1 MQDTREWDSDLF
13 IPTPL
18 CSAFEHFAKIINKIT
33 RIKQTRLWVKSI
45 SDSFGWPLVDGTIDT
60 TSVFRGA
67 TTLAMEDGHLD
78 DQEMR
83 ILARLSHALRLA
95 EGLPL
100 KIYDNILEGRDSDP
114 GREISRSE
122 ALMVYGQVLEAYCT
136 ISEPTPETALLLS
149 YMRTVF
155 DINETEHREFVRS
168 VDRHLEQVVHRN
180 VAAQLRTTID
190 DAIELV
196 SDPLQKLR
204 IRK

>member
-1 MQDTREWDSDLF
+1 M
-13 IPTPL
+13 
-18 CSAFEHFAKIINKIT
+18 K
-33 RIKQTRLWVKSI
+33 
-45 SDSFGWPLVDGTIDT
+45 
-60 TSVFRGA
+60 
-67 TTLAMEDGHLD
+67 DGHLD

-114 GREISRSE
+114 GSEISRSE

>member
-1 MQDTREWDSDLF
+1 M
-13 IPTPL
+13 
-18 CSAFEHFAKIINKIT
+18 K
-33 RIKQTRLWVKSI
+33 
-45 SDSFGWPLVDGTIDT
+45 
-60 TSVFRGA
+60 
-67 TTLAMEDGHLD
+67 DGHLD
-78 DQEMR
+78 DQETR

-100 KIYDNILEGRDSDP
+100 KIYENILEGRDSDP

>member
-1 MQDTREWDSDLF
+1 M
-13 IPTPL
+13 
-18 CSAFEHFAKIINKIT
+18 
-33 RIKQTRLWVKSI
+33 
-45 SDSFGWPLVDGTIDT
+45 DGTIDT

-67 TTLAMEDGHLD
+67 TTLAMKDGHLD

>member
-1 MQDTREWDSDLF
+1 MC
-13 IPTPL
+13 I
-18 CSAFEHFAKIINKIT
+18 
-33 RIKQTRLWVKSI
+33 
-45 SDSFGWPLVDGTIDT
+45 
-60 TSVFRGA
+60 
-67 TTLAMEDGHLD
+67 
-78 DQEMR
+78 
-83 ILARLSHALRLA
+83 
-95 EGLPL
+95 
-100 KIYDNILEGRDSDP
+100 RD
-114 GREISRSE
+114 R
-122 ALMVYGQVLEAYCT
+122 YGQVLEAYCT

>member
-1 MQDTREWDSDLF
+1 MED
-13 IPTPL
+13 
-18 CSAFEHFAKIINKIT
+18 
-33 RIKQTRLWVKSI
+33 
-45 SDSFGWPLVDGTIDT
+45 TIDAVA
-60 TSVFRGA
+60 VFRGA
-67 TTLAMEDGHLD
+67 TTLALKDGHLD

-83 ILARLSHALRLA
+83 ILARLSHALRLPEA
-95 EGLPL
+95 VPV
-100 KIYDNILEGRDSDP
+100 KIYDDILNEGENDP
-114 GREISRSE
+114 GRKLSRSE
-122 ALMVYGQVLEAYCT
+122 AMIVYGQVLEAYCT

-196 SDPLQKLR
+196 SNPLQKLR

>member
-1 MQDTREWDSDLF
+1 MDE
-13 IPTPL
+13 
-18 CSAFEHFAKIINKIT
+18 
-33 RIKQTRLWVKSI
+33 
-45 SDSFGWPLVDGTIDT
+45 TIDT

-67 TTLAMEDGHLD
+67 TTLAMKDGHLD

>member
-1 MQDTREWDSDLF
+1 M
-13 IPTPL
+13 
-18 CSAFEHFAKIINKIT
+18 
-33 RIKQTRLWVKSI
+33 
-45 SDSFGWPLVDGTIDT
+45 
-60 TSVFRGA
+60 
-67 TTLAMEDGHLD
+67 AMKDGHLD

-136 ISEPTPETALLLS
+136 ISDPTPETALLLS

>member
-1 MQDTREWDSDLF
+1 M
-13 IPTPL
+13 
-18 CSAFEHFAKIINKIT
+18 
-33 RIKQTRLWVKSI
+33 
-45 SDSFGWPLVDGTIDT
+45 DGTIDT

-67 TTLAMEDGHLD
+67 TTLALKDGHLD

>member
-1 MQDTREWDSDLF
+1 M
-13 IPTPL
+13 
-18 CSAFEHFAKIINKIT
+18 K
-33 RIKQTRLWVKSI
+33 
-45 SDSFGWPLVDGTIDT
+45 
-60 TSVFRGA
+60 
-67 TTLAMEDGHLD
+67 DGHLD

-155 DINETEHREFVRS
+155 DLSLIH
-168 VDRHLEQVVHRN
+168 
-180 VAAQLRTTID
+180 I
-190 DAIELV
+190 
-196 SDPLQKLR
+196 
-204 IRK
+204 

>member
-1 MQDTREWDSDLF
+1 MHNF
-13 IPTPL
+13 
-18 CSAFEHFAKIINKIT
+18 
-33 RIKQTRLWVKSI
+33 
-45 SDSFGWPLVDGTIDT
+45 
-60 TSVFRGA
+60 
-67 TTLAMEDGHLD
+67 
-78 DQEMR
+78 
-83 ILARLSHALRLA
+83 
-95 EGLPL
+95 
-100 KIYDNILEGRDSDP
+100 
-114 GREISRSE
+114 
-122 ALMVYGQVLEAYCT
+122 
-136 ISEPTPETALLLS
+136 EPTPEAALLLS